1 MGLEYRNCSSCTWTA
16 AAETAKAWMEMAT
29 ESQADH
35 LNICLTVWENIM
47 HSFHLHTQNH
57 FRSMLPSWKHALLI
71 SSYAVQRQW
80 LHLFQVQINMSEAL
94 VKQLNYSKINIQ
106 LPFSIQVHNWSQ
118 HDRKERSSMKIQ
130 PPTEGAALGSQGI
143 PDGQS
148 PKDIPG
154 DRAPFLPALPTDKDP
169 PLQHLNCH
177 LLSIHMN
184 LLKGFLKRDTWKEL
198 NEGLGRSS
206 NWQ

>member
-16 AAETAKAWMEMAT
+16 AAEAAKPWMEMAT

-47 HSFHLHTQNH
+47 HSSHLHTHNH

-106 LPFSIQVHNWSQ
+106 LPFSIRSTIGLNMTE
-118 HDRKERSSMKIQ
+118 RKGAPWRSSLPQKEQ
-130 PPTEGAALGSQGI
+130 HWVHRASQTGKAPRTSLLTGPLPP
-143 PDGQS
+143 S
-148 PKDIPG
+148 PPHWQVPTS
-154 DRAPFLPALPTDKDP
+154 ATPELPP
-169 PLQHLNCH
+169 PLDSH
-177 LLSIHMN
+177 
-184 LLKGFLKRDTWKEL
+184 EPA
-198 NEGLGRSS
+198 
-206 NWQ
+206 